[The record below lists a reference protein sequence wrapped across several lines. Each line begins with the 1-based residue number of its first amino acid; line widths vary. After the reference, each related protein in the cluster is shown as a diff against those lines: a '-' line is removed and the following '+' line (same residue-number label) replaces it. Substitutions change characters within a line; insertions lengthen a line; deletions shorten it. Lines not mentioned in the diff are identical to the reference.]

1 MSTITNKPGVFKDTD
16 KPDMLKG
23 KHPARGKQVA
33 SQPDDSG
40 NVEPATTK
48 MTPVYFWYL
57 NNAKDDVPRYTQ
69 SISRARDPVSTEAVV
84 NNFDGRVKVPDE
96 HFNNRSGKYRAIVK
110 LFILYEQQQ
119 LLLKDNEAAWP
130 IATGWLV
137 AKDLVV
143 TAGHC
148 AFDHSHGLGRAVKVR
163 AYIGY
168 QGYQNLGN
176 AEGRWGTAIATN
188 PEWCEQ
194 LGAEPRDI
202 SFIKLQSPFVEVDN
216 CFHWTQTPFAQN
228 SADLGVVGYPGD
240 IMDDGERGARMY
252 EMFAST
258 DYRLED
264 ADDHML
270 QYKIDTYGGNSGSP
284 VFNNRWSL
292 VAIGVHVLGGQSY
305 NSASVFDGRWGNRF
319 WALQLVANDLST
331 QDKVPGTASQPDK
344 DHRNWLY
351 LINKETTETKADLA
365 DQVLSNSKRQAAKVV
380 APVSTHMM
388 NATLSELSFGS
399 EVGPEISILAA
410 AAIATAG
417 RLAADCRTGSQA
429 ESLAM
434 TRPYDGIISRAVLAE
449 AALQVYYASDGDT
462 QKEAELFMAPV
473 VAGLAPFVLKV
484 APRLL
489 KGMLEPSLRVL
500 VSRIGGMTAPSTTE
514 AGDNRRSR
522 GQKAEQETGF
532 GRTLEGKEQEFFD
545 ELVKAVGADT
555 EVNLN
560 SFLPTLTTIGDFIGS
575 AFKKAGPVLADVA
588 KIGLPL
594 LLGTETGGLNAP
606 PPAPAPPTYLDPLV
620 HRAMMAEAC
629 LQACIERR
637 TELELTESF
646 FKKLL
651 TTVRKVGPKL
661 VNVAPYAAKL
671 VGPIVADILR
681 EVKEKKEAEDKKQE
695 FLDFSWG

>member
-16 KPDMLKG
+16 KSDMLKG
-23 KHPARGKQVA
+23 KHPARGKHTA
-33 SQPDDSG
+33 SQSDDSG
-40 NVEPATTK
+40 NVEQATTK
-48 MTPVYFWYL
+48 TTPVYFWYL
-57 NNAKDDVPRYTQ
+57 NNAKDNVPRYTQ
-69 SISRARDPVSTEAVV
+69 SLSRSRDPVGTESVV
-84 NNFDGRVKVPDE
+84 NTFDGRAKVPEE

-110 LFILYEQQQ
+110 LFILYDQQQ
-119 LLLKDNEAAWP
+119 QLLKDNEAAWP

-168 QGYQNLGN
+168 QGYQNLTN
-176 AEGRWGTAIATN
+176 AEGRWGKAIATN
-188 PEWCEQ
+188 PEWCDK

-202 SFIKLQSPFVEVDN
+202 SFIKLESPFLDVDN
-216 CFHWTQTPFAQN
+216 CFNWTQTPFAQN

-252 EMFAST
+252 EMFART

-264 ADDHML
+264 ADEHML
-270 QYKIDTYGGNSGSP
+270 QYKIDTYG
-284 VFNNRWSL
+284 
-292 VAIGVHVLGGQSY
+292 GVHVLGGQSY

-319 WALQLVANDLST
+319 SALQLVANDLST
-331 QDKVPGTASQPDK
+331 KDDVPQTASQPDK
-344 DHRNWLY
+344 EHKDWLY
-351 LINKETTETKADLA
+351 LINKETTEAKADLA
-365 DQVLSNSKRQAAKVV
+365 DQMLSNSKRQAAKVV

-388 NATLSELSFGS
+388 NATLSELSFGA

-417 RLAADCRTGSQA
+417 RLAADCRTASQA

-434 TRPYDGIISRAVLAE
+434 TRPYDGTISRAVLAE
-449 AALQVYYASDGDT
+449 AALQFYYASDGDT
-462 QKEAELFMAPV
+462 QKEAELFMGPV

-489 KGMLEPSLRVL
+489 KGILEPSLRVL
-500 VSRIGGMTAPSTTE
+500 VSRIGGFTAPSTTDL
-514 AGDNRRSR
+514 GDNRRSR
-522 GQKAEQETGF
+522 DQAEQETGF
-532 GRTLEGKEQEFFD
+532 GRMLGAKEQEFFD
-545 ELVKAVGADT
+545 ALVNVVKAEPEA
-555 EVNLN
+555 NI
-560 SFLPTLTTIGDFIGS
+560 SPFLPTMTTIGDFIGS
-575 AFKKAGPVLADVA
+575 AFKKAGPVLTDVA

-594 LLGTETGGLNAP
+594 LLGTEAGGLDAP
-606 PPAPAPPTYLDPLV
+606 PAAAAPTYFDPVV

-681 EVKEKKEAEDKKQE
+681 EVKEKKEADEKRQE